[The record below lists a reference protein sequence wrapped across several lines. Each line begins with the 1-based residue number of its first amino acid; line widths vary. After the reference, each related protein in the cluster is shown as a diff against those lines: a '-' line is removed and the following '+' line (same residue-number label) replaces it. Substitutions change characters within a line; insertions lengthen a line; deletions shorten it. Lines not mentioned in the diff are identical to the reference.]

1 MSQIQKVFFGAV
13 ALVATLGAVQVGAV
27 QLASGQDLADR
38 WEAVADQPGQTSGRN
53 LASHNVNRTS
63 KSDRLADLKPAAVP
77 TRTVSMRLNDLAD
90 TSVLLRV
97 PATTETGSAK
107 PASLL
112 LTPGRKPTIACEP
125 MVSSLT
131 EVAKLLQPGRCVT

>member
-1 MSQIQKVFFGAV
+1 MSHIQKVFLGAV
-13 ALVATLGAVQVGAV
+13 AIAATLGAVQVGAVQVGAV
-27 QLASGQDLADR
+27 QLASGHDLADR
-38 WEAVADQPGQTSGRN
+38 WQAVAGTVGKAD
-53 LASHNVNRTS
+53 HNVNRS
-63 KSDRLADLKPAAVP
+63 GKSDRLTEIKPGAVQ

-97 PATTETGSAK
+97 PAVIETGNAK
-107 PASLL
+107 PSMLL
-112 LTPGRKPTIACEP
+112 QNQERNKPTIACEP

>member
-1 MSQIQKVFFGAV
+1 MLQIKKVFLGAV
-13 ALVATLGAVQVGAV
+13 AIVAMLGAV
-27 QLASGQDLADR
+27 QLASGHDLADR
-38 WEAVADQPGQTSGRN
+38 WQAVADIPSHSTN
-53 LASHNVNRTS
+53 FAASHNVNRVG
-63 KSDRLADLKPAAVP
+63 KSDRLAEIKPAPVP

-97 PATTETGSAK
+97 PAVIETGNAK
-107 PASLL
+107 SPVLL
-112 LTPGRKPTIACEP
+112 QNQKKGRTKPTIACEP

>member
-1 MSQIQKVFFGAV
+1 MSQIHKAFLSAV
-13 ALVATLGAVQVGAV
+13 AIAATLGAA
-27 QLASGQDLADR
+27 QLAFGHDLADR
-38 WEAVADQPGQTSGRN
+38 WTAVSDKPGDV
-53 LASHNVNRTS
+53 VNRAG
-63 KSDRLADLKPAAVP
+63 KADRLADLKQAPVP

-97 PATTETGSAK
+97 PAVIETGNAK
-107 PASLL
+107 PPIALQNQQKQ
-112 LTPGRKPTIACEP
+112 GRNKPTIACEP

>member
-1 MSQIQKVFFGAV
+1 MFQLQKVFLGAV
-13 ALVATLGAVQVGAV
+13 AIAATLGAVQVGAV
-27 QLASGQDLADR
+27 QLASGHDLADR
-38 WEAVADQPGQTSGRN
+38 WQAVAGTTDKPGQ
-53 LASHNVNRTS
+53 NVNRAG
-63 KSDRLADLKPAAVP
+63 KADRAAEVRPAAAQ

-97 PATTETGSAK
+97 PAVIEFGKAK
-107 PASLL
+107 PPALL
-112 LTPGRKPTIACEP
+112 QNQKQGRNKPTIACEP

>member
-1 MSQIQKVFFGAV
+1 MSQIHKVFLSVV
-13 ALVATLGAVQVGAV
+13 AAAATLGAV
-27 QLASGQDLADR
+27 QLASGHDLADR
-38 WEAVADQPGQTSGRN
+38 WQAVADKADKPG
-53 LASHNVNRTS
+53 HNVNRTG
-63 KSDRLADLKPAAVP
+63 KADRLAEIKQAAVP

-97 PATTETGSAK
+97 PAVIETGNAK
-107 PASLL
+107 PPVLL
-112 LTPGRKPTIACEP
+112 QNQKKVRNRPTIACEP

>member
-1 MSQIQKVFFGAV
+1 MSQISKAFFGA
-13 ALVATLGAVQVGAV
+13 AAITFALGAA
-27 QLASGQDLADR
+27 QLASGHDLSDR
-38 WEAVADQPGQTSGRN
+38 WQTFADKADQPGHNINRSG
-53 LASHNVNRTS
+53 
-63 KSDRLADLKPAAVP
+63 KSDRLADIRQGVP

-97 PATTETGSAK
+97 PAVIETGNARP
-107 PASLL
+107 PALL
-112 LTPGRKPTIACEP
+112 KQGRNKPTIACEP

>member
-1 MSQIQKVFFGAV
+1 MPQIQKVFLGAV
-13 ALVATLGAVQVGAV
+13 ALAATLGAVQ
-27 QLASGQDLADR
+27 LAFGHDLSDR
-38 WEAVADQPGQTSGRN
+38 WRAVSDKPG
-53 LASHNVNRTS
+53 HVVNRS
-63 KSDRLADLKPAAVP
+63 GKSDRLADMKPGVVP

-97 PATTETGSAK
+97 PAVIGNAK
-107 PASLL
+107 PASTLL
-112 LTPGRKPTIACEP
+112 KPSRNRPTIACEP

>member
-1 MSQIQKVFFGAV
+1 MSQTSKVFLGAV
-13 ALVATLGAVQVGAV
+13 AIALTLGAV
-27 QLASGQDLADR
+27 QLASGHDLADR
-38 WEAVADQPGQTSGRN
+38 WQAVADKSGN
-53 LASHNVNRTS
+53 IVNRSS
-63 KSDRLADLKPAAVP
+63 KTDRMAALKPAAVP

-97 PATTETGSAK
+97 PVTVETGHAK
-107 PASLL
+107 PPVLL
-112 LTPGRKPTIACEP
+112 QKQNRKPTIACEP

>member
-1 MSQIQKVFFGAV
+1 MSQIHKVFLGAV
-13 ALVATLGAVQVGAV
+13 AIAATLGAV
-27 QLASGQDLADR
+27 QLASGHDLADR
-38 WEAVADQPGQTSGRN
+38 WQAVADVPSHSSN
-53 LASHNVNRTS
+53 YAPSHNVNRAV
-63 KSDRLADLKPAAVP
+63 KADRLAELKPAAVP

-97 PATTETGSAK
+97 PAVIETGNAK
-107 PASLL
+107 PPVLL
-112 LTPGRKPTIACEP
+112 QNQKKVRNRPTIACEP

>member
-1 MSQIQKVFFGAV
+1 MSQIHKAFLVHKVFLGAV
-13 ALVATLGAVQVGAV
+13 AVTFALGAA
-27 QLASGQDLADR
+27 QLASGHDLADR
-38 WEAVADQPGQTSGRN
+38 WQAVADKPG
-53 LASHNVNRTS
+53 HNVNRS
-63 KSDRLADLKPAAVP
+63 GKADRLAEIKPAAVP

-97 PATTETGSAK
+97 PAVIETGNAK
-107 PASLL
+107 PLVPLQSRKQ
-112 LTPGRKPTIACEP
+112 GRNKPTIACEP